1 MVNLINWK
9 GNDSKIILAS
19 ESEININNNFKIKI
33 YVSTPKRVWN
43 DIDYNMSDLVTSV
56 SIDKEM
62 KPSTA
67 LWVNH
72 YVAKRN

>member
-1 MVNLINWK
+1 MVNFINLK
-9 GNDSKIILAS
+9 GNNSKIILAN
-19 ESEININNNFKIKI
+19 ESEI
-33 YVSTPKRVWN
+33 STTILKLKYMYRHQKGFEN
-43 DIDYNMSDLVTSV
+43 DIDYNMSDLVSSV
-56 SIDKEM
+56 SMDKEM